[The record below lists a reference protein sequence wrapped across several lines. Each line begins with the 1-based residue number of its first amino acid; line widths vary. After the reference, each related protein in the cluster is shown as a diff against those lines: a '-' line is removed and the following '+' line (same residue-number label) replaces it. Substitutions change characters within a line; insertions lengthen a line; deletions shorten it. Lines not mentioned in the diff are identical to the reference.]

1 MAGKGGGILQQM
13 GMQQQI
19 GQMQGFFGGGKGKKG
34 DDSPPQGVAQ
44 SPVGQT
50 GADAVESIPV
60 AGEAVKP
67 VTGQIKETAGRDSK
81 KQ

>member
-13 GMQQQI
+13 GMQQQM

-34 DDSPPQGVAQ
+34 DDSPPRGVAQ

-50 GADAVESIPV
+50 GDAVESIPV

-67 VTGQIKETAGRDSK
+67 VTGQINETVGEGSE